1 MGELRGRSALDV
13 DWRVHPGE
21 MLQEALDEREM
32 SQSYLAWATGY
43 TPKHINQICKGHV
56 AISAPV
62 AVALEAELEITAEFW
77 LSVQMHYDLHLA
89 REQAAAPSD
98 ERCTSAGGW

>member
-1 MGELRGRSALDV
+1 MSETAFTP

-21 MLQEALDEREM
+21 MLQEALDERGM

-43 TPKHINQICKGHV
+43 THKHINQICRGK
-56 AISAPV
+56 ASISAPV

-77 LSVQMHYDLHLA
+77 LKAQMHYDLHLA
-89 REQAAAPSD
+89 REQAAAPSGEKQQTD
-98 ERCTSAGGW
+98 RP